1 MAGGCIMDMLPA
13 CVRQGYTGDVLIL
26 LGLIYGGYLT
36 YNALLQFTR
45 FMRNYVL
52 SSTAHIRKLGEWAV
66 VTGATDGIGKAY
78 AEEFARCG
86 LNVFLISRTQSKLDQ
101 CAAELAEKFP
111 DREFRTLALDFSGG
125 AEVYGPLQTVL
136 PELDVG
142 VLVNNVGMGYDYPMP
157 YHEVSEDLAARMV
170 NVNVLSMA
178 MMTRIVLPGMVER
191 HRGAIVN
198 VGSASGLVPTPF
210 LALYGGSKAFAD
222 FFTRAMEAEYAG
234 KGVTFQSVM
243 PFFVATKLAKIR
255 RPRIDAPSPTTFVRS
270 AIRTIGVSSR
280 TQGYWVHSLIA
291 CLAYRNLPGFALTR
305 LISNTNSNLRKVALR
320 KKEKAA
326 TEKKAE

>member
-1 MAGGCIMDMLPA
+1 MDMLPA

-222 FFTRAMEAEYAG
+222 FFTRAMEVSCPCVHTPKLVSGSAPLSHTYTRTHVHTHIHSVLQQYSNRMQDGPGAG
-234 KGVTFQSVM
+234 
-243 PFFVATKLAKIR
+243 
-255 RPRIDAPSPTTFVRS
+255 SPPV
-270 AIRTIGVSSR
+270 I
-280 TQGYWVHSLIA
+280 WLM
-291 CLAYRNLPGFALTR
+291 
-305 LISNTNSNLRKVALR
+305 
-320 KKEKAA
+320 
-326 TEKKAE
+326 